1 MVMIDNLDKPLYVI
15 ISMKNEKKTKK
26 KPPEQEAEEW
36 DFSEGFGGIPGDV
49 DLTRNI
55 GCASSSKPKDKK

>member
-1 MVMIDNLDKPLYVI
+1 
-15 ISMKNEKKTKK
+15 MKSEKKSKK

-36 DFSEGFGGIPGDV
+36 DFSEGFGGIPENV

-55 GCASSSKPKDKK
+55 GCASNSKSKDKK